1 MARQTRQIDVT
12 DAPDLLRLAEQVE
25 ATQEPTVLQRN
36 GQDIAVLRPV
46 RKRRS
51 ARLPS
56 PEDIAV
62 SMSAAGSWKGLID
75 AEQFKRQVYSSRGSK
90 RPPVKL

>member
-36 GQDIAVLRPV
+36 GQI
-46 RKRRS
+46 
-51 ARLPS
+51 
-56 PEDIAV
+56 
-62 SMSAAGSWKGLID
+62 
-75 AEQFKRQVYSSRGSK
+75 
-90 RPPVKL
+90 